1 MEPERGT
8 TVRLPRLP
16 FRRDRTPRQRP
27 DRTRRVA
34 KPVATACAVVCAAL
48 ATVGLIGGD
57 QAQAQTPAQA
67 RAQQNAAAAP
77 ALAPADGELF
87 DGTQYDQCDHLQGQV
102 AKWELGADYNYTSA
116 DDYCEQWYDED
127 GDGPPNLLTKPDKW
141 VIWYLNQAAED
152 TFGWWIDAPDPLI
165 GDDDLPA
172 GEATDTERSNA
183 QANERPFA
191 FGQAKFMILV
201 VAFSGIGVIV
211 SLILV
216 ARSGDP
222 TAAKR
227 SVRGP
232 AYAVLALALTVPLIN
247 ANVRASDTFS
257 KWIITTGLTDGDN
270 DDAAPLNP
278 AITLQ
283 RSIRQFLSTFDDENF
298 ILKFLFLS
306 VLIIA
311 TLILYLESIFRLF
324 IVVAASATLPVMA
337 SLSGTNY
344 GREFFR
350 RTVAIVIPLCWL
362 DTVQAIGM
370 VFPLQI
376 LDAHRDNGTS
386 STQTAFICLF
396 GIIMVCFMP
405 GALIR
410 ITMPIASEVASSGA
424 MNRRLA
430 DAIPATGARVVTG
443 AMQMVGGRR

>member
-1 MEPERGT
+1 M
-8 TVRLPRLP
+8 
-16 FRRDRTPRQRP
+16 
-27 DRTRRVA
+27 
-34 KPVATACAVVCAAL
+34 CASLAL
-48 ATVGLIGGD
+48 VGLIGGD

-67 RAQQNAAAAP
+67 RVQQNVASVP
-77 ALAPADGELF
+77 AMAPADGEIWK
-87 DGTQYDQCDHLQGQV
+87 GTGYDECDHLQGQN
-102 AKWELGADYNYTSA
+102 LGNWNPFADHNYTSA
-116 DDYCEQWYDED
+116 DDYCVQWYDED
-127 GDGPPNLLTKPDKW
+127 GDGPPSLLTKPDKW
-141 VIWYLNQAAED
+141 VLWYLNQAAQD
-152 TFGWWIDAPDPLI
+152 TFGWWITAPDPII

-172 GEATDTERSNA
+172 DETPEAQRENA
-183 QANERPFA
+183 QANERPFT
-191 FGQAKFMILV
+191 FGRDRFMILV
-201 VAFSGIGVIV
+201 VAFSAAGVV
-211 SLILV
+211 FSLILV
-216 ARSGDP
+216 AKSGDP

-227 SVRGP
+227 SARGP

-247 ANVRASDTFS
+247 ANVRASDAFS

-270 DDAAPLNP
+270 ENDAPLNP
-278 AITLQ
+278 AVTLE
-283 RSIRQFLSTFDDENF
+283 RSIRTFLSTFDDENF
-298 ILKFLFLS
+298 VLKVLFLS

-324 IVVAASATLPVMA
+324 IVVAAAATLPVMA

-344 GREFFR
+344 GKEFFR
-350 RTVAIVIPLCWL
+350 RTVAVVVPLCWL

-410 ITMPIASEVASSGA
+410 ITMPIASEVANSGA

-430 DAIPATGARVVTG
+430 DAVPATGARVVTG
-443 AMQMVGGRR
+443 SMAVMGARRR

>member
-1 MEPERGT
+1 M
-8 TVRLPRLP
+8 RLPRLP
-16 FRRDRTPRQRP
+16 FRRNRPAQRRP
-27 DRTRRVA
+27 DKARRVA
-34 KPVATACAVVCAAL
+34 RPVATACAVVCASL
-48 ATVGLIGGD
+48 AMVGLIGGD

-67 RAQQNAAAAP
+67 RAQQSTAHAP
-77 ALAPADGELF
+77 ALAPADGGNLF
-87 DGTQYDQCDHLQGQV
+87 DGTGHDQCDHLQGQV
-102 AKWELGADYNYTSA
+102 AKLEGSWDPTFRNSDYNYTNA
-116 DDYCEQWYDED
+116 DDYCAQWYDED
-127 GDGPPNLLTKPDKW
+127 GDGPPSILTKPDKW
-141 VIWYLNQAAED
+141 VLWYLNQAAQD
-152 TFGWWIDAPDPLI
+152 TFGWWITAPDPII

-172 GEATDTERSNA
+172 DETSEEQRTNA
-183 QANERPFA
+183 QANERPFT
-191 FGQAKFMILV
+191 FGRDRFMILV
-201 VAFSGIGVIV
+201 VAFSAVGVII

-222 TAAKR
+222 AAAKR
-227 SVRGP
+227 SARGP
-232 AYAVLALALTVPLIN
+232 AYAILALGLTVPLIN
-247 ANVRASDTFS
+247 ANVRASDAFS
-257 KWIITTGLTDGDN
+257 KWIITTGLTDGDS
-270 DDAAPLNP
+270 DQEPLNP
-278 AITLQ
+278 AVTLQ
-283 RSIRQFLSTFDDENF
+283 RSIRTFLSTFDDENF
-298 ILKFLFLS
+298 VLKFLFLS

-344 GREFFR
+344 GKEFFR

-443 AMQMVGGRR
+443 AVQMVGGRR